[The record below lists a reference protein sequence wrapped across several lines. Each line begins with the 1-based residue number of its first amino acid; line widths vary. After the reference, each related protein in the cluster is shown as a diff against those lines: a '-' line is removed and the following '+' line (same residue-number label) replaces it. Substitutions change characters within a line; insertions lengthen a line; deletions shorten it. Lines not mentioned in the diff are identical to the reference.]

1 MAVTTPICNF
11 GWKAPD
17 FSLRGTDNQIY
28 SLPNTQRLTGLLVM
42 FICNHCPYVKAIAKR
57 LATDAKALQ
66 QMGIWVIAIMAND
79 PKQNTEDSFENM
91 AAVAQD
97 YGFTFPYVFDETQD
111 VARAY
116 DAVCTPDF
124 FGFNSNLELQY
135 RGRLD
140 ESGRMPSSAT
150 TRREL
155 VEAMTQVV
163 ETGMGPKE
171 QIPSMGCSIKWRPK
185 EI

>member
-1 MAVTTPICNF
+1 
-11 GWKAPD
+11 
-17 FSLRGTDNQIY
+17 
-28 SLPNTQRLTGLLVM
+28 
-42 FICNHCPYVKAIAKR
+42 
-57 LATDAKALQ
+57 
-66 QMGIWVIAIMAND
+66 MGIWVIAIMAND

-124 FGFNSNLELQY
+124 FGFNRDMKLQY

-140 ESGRMPSSAT
+140 ESGRSPSSDN

-155 VEAMTQVV
+155 VEAMAQIA
-163 ETGMGPKE
+163 ESGIGPKE
-171 QIPSMGCSIKWRPK
+171 QIPSIGCSIKWFP
-185 EI
+185 EDI